1 MLGLGCT
8 IRLVQRLETE
18 LGFSVHPIYIR
29 TYRNQLADW
38 ISREDLDRVHQ
49 ELAASGWARAPE
61 DFGWDKI
68 GRFSM
73 VAKQARRL
81 MHPGDMP
88 GRSLASVCL
97 RDA

>member
-49 ELAASGWARAPE
+49 ELAASGWARE

-73 VAKQARRL
+73 VL